1 MKGWAGCIGGA
12 GDQRRGVV
20 WGGGGDEGLLDE
32 APIRKV
38 HIVEIG
44 QLCRE
49 TQSLGKARWFL
60 SYFKNRFVRE
70 YIGLLD
76 SR

>member
-1 MKGWAGCIGGA
+1 MKGWAGCVGGA

-49 TQSLGKARWFL
+49 TQSLGKARWFCL
-60 SYFKNRFVRE
+60 
-70 YIGLLD
+70 I
-76 SR
+76 SRIDYLENA